1 MFNHFNPE
9 TVVILTRA
17 QKAAM
22 KEWEAT
28 ERSASSMLRALA
40 EASVARTIL
49 AAAASGERDP
59 ERLKQAALS
68 EMAFA

>member
-9 TVVILTRA
+9 TVVILNRA

-28 ERSASSMLRALA
+28 EPSASSMLRALA
-40 EASVARTIL
+40 EASVARAIL

-59 ERLKQAALS
+59 VRLKQAALS